1 MTMTMTTD
9 SIAVI
14 LACPAPR
21 LDWRSK
27 IPWPQR
33 EPVAL
38 SKWTEVRNAK
48 TTSAKKVP
56 NIQEPAPQTASST
69 HFQVFRC
76 FPDMSNLHQ
85 SSAFPNLQVLSS
97 APPPHT
103 LGSPP
108 PGPSAPPRR
117 SSAPLPATWPRRATS
132 AVTAMRPRWSHGLG
146 DPW

>member
-48 TTSAKKVP
+48 TTSAKKCP
-56 NIQEPAPQTASST
+56 TSKNQPPKLHLLLIFKFSD
-69 HFQVFRC
+69 VFRIC
-76 FPDMSNLHQ
+76 PIFI
-85 SSAFPNLQVLSS
+85 NLQLSQTS
-97 APPPHT
+97 KFFPQLHLPTAGIT
-103 LGSPP
+103 STGSF
-108 PGPSAPPRR
+108 ST
-117 SSAPLPATWPRRATS
+117 SEEKLCTATGHVAEKSNVCRD
-132 AVTAMRPRWSHGLG
+132 G
-146 DPW
+146 DAASVESWFG

>member
-97 APPPHT
+97 APPPHRWDH
-103 LGSPP
+103 LHRVLQHLRGE
-108 PGPSAPPRR
+108 ALHRY
-117 SSAPLPATWPRRATS
+117 
-132 AVTAMRPRWSHGLG
+132 RPRGREEQRL
-146 DPW
+146 P